1 MYVHHVNLHR
11 NLQGCAKFCPSQ
23 SGNLSHSGNSLL
35 AGFPRNGKQ
44 ILDIQGG
51 HSIKYCRMW
60 VCTADR
66 LRLFTYTW
74 TVSYGQERVVF
85 WKITLQA
92 LNTQSEIKLER
103 TSVLLLAKYPFQ
115 YINISQF
122 SNFLP
127 EHDDLDLAKRFKS
140 PPLPRKK
147 TGISLVISFFNDGC
161 GKMRERPQRQLWWGE
176 QGTR

>member
-1 MYVHHVNLHR
+1 MYVHHVNVHR

-23 SGNLSHSGNSLL
+23 SGNLSHRGNSLL

-60 VCTADR
+60 VCTAGR

-74 TVSYGQERVVF
+74 TVSYGQEKVVF
-85 WKITLQA
+85 WKKKSIKHA
-92 LNTQSEIKLER
+92 VRDKLER
-103 TSVLLLAKYPFQ
+103 TSVLLLAKYPFR
-115 YINISQF
+115 YINISKF

-147 TGISLVISFFNDGC
+147 TGISLVISFF
-161 GKMRERPQRQLWWGE
+161 
-176 QGTR
+176 